1 MKKICFVIAVLALF
15 ALGFTSCSKDVEKCW
30 KVDITM
36 KFELME
42 TSITNYIWAT
52 ENDIE
57 FEIEKLKREY
67 ADAPEL
73 EMTIKKSVAKIKTE
87 EACIEKNES
96 IFDY

>member
-1 MKKICFVIAVLALF
+1 MKRICFVIAMLGLF

-36 KFELME
+36 KVESME
-42 TSITNYIWAT
+42 MSVTNYIWAT
-52 ENDIE
+52 ENDLE
-57 FEIEKLKREY
+57 FEVEKLKRDYDVPGVEIN
-67 ADAPEL
+67 
-73 EMTIKKSVAKIKTE
+73 IKKSATRIKTE

>member
-1 MKKICFVIAVLALF
+1 
-15 ALGFTSCSKDVEKCW
+15 
-30 KVDITM
+30 M

-67 ADAPEL
+67 ADATEL

-87 EACIEKNES
+87 EACEDKNEL

>member
-1 MKKICFVIAVLALF
+1 MKRICFFIAVLGLF

-30 KVDITM
+30 KVDISM

-42 TSITNYIWAT
+42 TSVTNYIWAT

-73 EMTIKKSVAKIKTE
+73 KITIKKSATKIKSE
-87 EACIEKNES
+87 EACIDKNEPM
-96 IFDY
+96 FDY

>member
-1 MKKICFVIAVLALF
+1 MKKVSFLVAILAVLAFGL
-15 ALGFTSCSKDVEKCW
+15 TSCSKDVEKCW

-87 EACIEKNES
+87 EACIEKNEPM
-96 IFDY
+96 FDY